1 MLDPT
6 TRLSPDRTIDPRPEM
21 LASSTPIDVVLVLTA
36 DQFHAEHVIAAA
48 NAGKH
53 VLIEKPMAQTEAE
66 ADAIEKARVDNGV
79 VVFVGYMRRYATA
92 LERLKEAIK
101 GKEIKCGLRWAR
113 VAHNASLDEVM
124 GSADCRCAGARY
136 HRRREWAASSLRYSS
151 LRRLFADLQKH
162 CVQSLHRDRN
172 VP

>member
-1 MLDPT
+1 
-6 TRLSPDRTIDPRPEM
+6 M

-36 DQFHAEHVIAAA
+36 DQFHAEHVIASA

-101 GKEIKCGLRWAR
+101 GKEIKCESRG
-113 VAHNASLDEVM
+113 D
-124 GSADCRCAGARY
+124 GAGRGGEGG
-136 HRRREWAASSLRYSS
+136 RRTVGVIL
-151 LRRLFADLQKH
+151 
-162 CVQSLHRDRN
+162 
-172 VP
+172 